1 MTANTDR
8 VSAQIIQFP
17 ARGRFAA
24 AGQRDENSVT
34 DPLAPRAAR
43 IAMGSGW
50 YHDQA
55 IQDAERERDN
65 DGGPAA

>member
-1 MTANTDR
+1 MTANLDR
-8 VSAQIIQFP
+8 VSAQILQFP

-24 AGQRDENSVT
+24 AANHDDKALAN
-34 DPLAPRAAR
+34 PLAPRIDK

-55 IQDAERERDN
+55 IQDAERDRER
-65 DGGPAA
+65 

>member
-1 MTANTDR
+1 MTANSDR
-8 VSAQIIQFP
+8 VSAQIFQFP

-24 AGQRDENSVT
+24 AGNRDDNSVASIA
-34 DPLAPRAAR
+34 APRPAR

-55 IQDAERERDN
+55 IQDERESER
-65 DGGPAA
+65 

>member
-1 MTANTDR
+1 MTANSDR

-17 ARGRFAA
+17 ARGRFAS
-24 AGQRDENSVT
+24 AGNHDENSVT
-34 DPLAPRAAR
+34 ATTPPRAK

-55 IQDAERERDN
+55 IQDAERDREH
-65 DGGPAA
+65 

>member
-1 MTANTDR
+1 MTANSDR
-8 VSAQIIQFP
+8 VSAQIFQFP

-24 AGQRDENSVT
+24 AANHDDNSAAAT
-34 DPLAPRAAR
+34 TAPRAR

-55 IQDAERERDN
+55 IQDAERDREH
-65 DGGPAA
+65 

>member
-1 MTANTDR
+1 MTANSDR
-8 VSAQIIQFP
+8 VSAQIFQFP

-24 AGQRDENSVT
+24 AGHADEKSGA
-34 DPLAPRAAR
+34 DPLAPRVPR

-55 IQDAERERDN
+55 IQDAERESER
-65 DGGPAA
+65 

>member
-1 MTANTDR
+1 MTANSDR
-8 VSAQIIQFP
+8 VSAQIFQFP

-24 AGQRDENSVT
+24 AGSRDDNSVASVA
-34 DPLAPRAAR
+34 APRAAR

-55 IQDAERERDN
+55 IQDEREGER
-65 DGGPAA
+65 

>member
-1 MTANTDR
+1 MTANSDR

-17 ARGRFAA
+17 PRGRYAA
-24 AGQRDENSVT
+24 AGTCDDKSLAN
-34 DPLAPRAAR
+34 PLAPRVAK

-55 IQDAERERDN
+55 IQDAERDSEH
-65 DGGPAA
+65 

>member
-1 MTANTDR
+1 MTANLDR

-24 AGQRDENSVT
+24 AERDDNSIAN
-34 DPLAPRAAR
+34 PLAP

-50 YHDQA
+50 YHDAA
-55 IQDAERERDN
+55 IQDAERDREH
-65 DGGPAA
+65 

>member
-8 VSAQIIQFP
+8 VSAQIFQFP
-17 ARGRFAA
+17 PRGRFASA
-24 AGQRDENSVT
+24 TIRDEKSVAT
-34 DPLAPRAAR
+34 LTVPRNAK

-55 IQDAERERDN
+55 IQDERESER
-65 DGGPAA
+65 